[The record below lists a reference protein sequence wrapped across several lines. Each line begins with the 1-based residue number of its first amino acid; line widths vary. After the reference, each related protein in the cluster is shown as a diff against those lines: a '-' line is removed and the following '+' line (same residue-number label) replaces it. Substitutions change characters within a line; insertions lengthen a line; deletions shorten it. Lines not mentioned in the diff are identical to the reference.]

1 MIIRNTKKALNKTK
15 FSIPSIHNNFKHK
28 IIQDYDGGNLSFEGG
43 ILPLAK
49 IDEKYGITS
58 RLAKC
63 FTDFRRSNLTEFSV
77 EELLKQ
83 IIYAISMGYE
93 DHNDHDKLC
102 KDPAIATAV
111 GRKYP
116 DGSDRK
122 RKRDKG
128 KALAGKSTINRLIN
142 TSPETDGKDRSKK
155 IRAEFEHIAE
165 LFVEIFLDAMGDEPD
180 EIILDFDNT
189 DIPVYGNQENKFYH
203 GYYDKDC
210 FLPLYCF
217 CNGFPLLAQLN
228 EASEDGAKRV
238 TEFLEWVIPMIRER
252 WKDTKILFRGD
263 SGFQRDNIM
272 TWLENHKKM
281 LYVIAIGKNPR
292 LDKMVKPVLEEA
304 KLIYKKKLEAGEIAY
319 GDTITIYRDIYYQT
333 KDTWSTERR
342 VVVKCEYSE
351 EKVVNEKNKKEK
363 IESHQNI
370 RHVATNLKEEDV
382 DAETIYKDIYCP
394 RGEMENRIKEQQL
407 CLFADRTSSHKFYSN
422 QMRVWMATYG
432 YVLFHLLRITCLRGT
447 KLEKARCDTIRL
459 QLLKIGAQIKITARR
474 IIFKLSSSFAEKE
487 LYLMVMNRLC

>member
-1 MIIRNTKKALNKTK
+1 MIIKKTKKALNKTK
-15 FSIPSIHNNFKHK
+15 FIVPSIFNQHK
-28 IIQDYDGGNLSFEGG
+28 RKIVHRDDGGIISANGG
-43 ILPLAK
+43 ILPFAK
-49 IDEKYGITS
+49 IDEIYEVTS

-63 FTDFRRSNLTEFSV
+63 FTDFRNSNLTEFSV
-77 EELLKQ
+77 VELLRQ
-83 IIYAISMGYE
+83 IIYGNAMGYK
-93 DHNDHDKLC
+93 DHNDHDEIA
-102 KDPAIATAV
+102 KDPAMATAV
-111 GRKYP
+111 GRKCP

-122 RKRDKG
+122 KECDIGKG
-128 KALAGKSTINRLIN
+128 LSGKSTVNRFIN
-142 TSPETDGKDRSKK
+142 TSPETDGKNRTKK
-155 IRAEFEHIAE
+155 IRPEFEAIAE
-165 LFVEIFLDAMGDEPD
+165 LFVEIFLDAVGKAPKQ
-180 EIILDFDNT
+180 IILDFDNT
-189 DIPVYGNQENKFYH
+189 DIPVYGNQENKFFH

-228 EASEDGAKRV
+228 EASEDGAARV
-238 TEFLEWVIPMIRER
+238 TEFLEWAIPMIRER
-252 WKDTKILFRGD
+252 WKKTKILFRGD

-304 KLIYKKKLEAGEIAY
+304 KLIYKNKLEAGEIVY
-319 GDTITIYRDIYYQT
+319 GETITIYRDIYYQT
-333 KDTWSTERR
+333 RDTWSRERR

-351 EKVVNEKNKKEK
+351 EKVVNKVNKKEK
-363 IESHQNI
+363 IESHVNI
-370 RHVATNLKEEDV
+370 RHVVTNIKKEDV

-432 YVLFHLLRITCLRGT
+432 YVLFHLLRITCLQGT
-447 KLEKARCDTIRL
+447 KLEKARCDTIRTK
-459 QLLKIGAQIKITARR
+459 LLKIGAQIKVTARR
-474 IIFKLSSSFAEKE
+474 IIFKLSSSFTEKE
-487 LYLMVMNRLC
+487 LYFMVMKRLC